1 MIRYTDSFGRETI
14 VEILPSHYNGRLS
27 MVTRKERQTI
37 YESWEIDVAR
47 KFADELMKAI
57 QMVEDD
63 KDARKT
69 MGSGE
74 QR

>member
-37 YESWEIDVAR
+37 YESWEIEVAK
-47 KFADELMKAI
+47 KFATELQQAI
-57 QMVEDD
+57 QAAEEAKVN
-63 KDARKT
+63 A
-69 MGSGE
+69 
-74 QR
+74 

>member
-37 YESWEIDVAR
+37 YESWDMEVAK
-47 KFADELMKAI
+47 KFATELQQAI
-57 QMVEDD
+57 QMVEDE
-63 KDARKT
+63 KSDARKAL
-69 MGSGE
+69 
-74 QR
+74 